1 MKKNSGL
8 YLLLSLAG
16 LVAVFL
22 WMRNQ
27 GAPLKTA
34 YTPAAIVDLEFAWT
48 QQKAEHIMLAWRN
61 ILDVARVNIYIDF
74 LFIITYTAFLSLA
87 CSFFAG
93 KTTGKWAGAGH
104 KLSKAVIA
112 AGVFDVAEN
121 ALMLTSLQG
130 TPNNMT
136 AMITAIFAALKFA
149 IVAVAVLYIL
159 ISVPVSLVKKR
170 G

>member
-1 MKKNSGL
+1 MKKTTI

-16 LVAVFL
+16 LIAIFL

-34 YTPAAIVDLEFAWT
+34 LTPMGILDLEFAWT
-48 QQKAEHIMLAWRN
+48 QEKTESVMLAWRN
-61 ILDVARVNIYIDF
+61 VLDTARMNIYIDF
-74 LFIITYTAFLSLA
+74 LFLIAYTAFLSLG
-87 CSFFAG
+87 CTFFAA
-93 KTTGKWAGAGH
+93 KTTGKWSAFGN
-104 KLSKAVIA
+104 KLSKTVIL

-136 AMITAIFAALKFA
+136 SMITATFAALKFA
-149 IVAVAVLYIL
+149 IAAAAVLYLLVSI
-159 ISVPVSLVKKR
+159 PVTLVKR
-170 G
+170 R

>member
-1 MKKNSGL
+1 MKKNTV
-8 YLLLSLAG
+8 YLLLSFAG
-16 LVAVFL
+16 MIAVFL

-74 LFIITYTAFLSLA
+74 LFIITYTAFLSLS
-87 CSFFAG
+87 CSFFSG
-93 KTTGKWAGAGH
+93 KTTGKWAGVGH

-121 ALMLTSLQG
+121 ALMLTTLQG

-136 AMITAIFAALKFA
+136 AMITATFAALKFA
-149 IVAVAVLYIL
+149 IAAIAVLYIL
-159 ISVPVSLVKKR
+159 ASLPVWLLRRK
-170 G
+170 